1 MKLVEIAYFTDKL
14 DEMVEYYEKFLNIEP
29 AERSGGMATFMLS
42 DVKLFLHQNYTPED
56 GELPPEDHKAFE
68 VLDLDV
74 MYTELRKQGFMI
86 EVPPKEYYW
95 GYSAYMR
102 DPDGNL
108 IELIQ
113 TEKS

>member
-14 DEMVEYYEKFLNIEP
+14 DEMVEYYEKLLDTEP
-29 AERSGGMATFMLS
+29 DARSGGMATFMLG
-42 DVKLFLHQNYTPED
+42 DVKLFLHQNYVPED

-68 VLDLDV
+68 VRDLD
-74 MYTELRKQGFMI
+74 TKHLELIKQGFVI

-113 TEKS
+113 PEKS